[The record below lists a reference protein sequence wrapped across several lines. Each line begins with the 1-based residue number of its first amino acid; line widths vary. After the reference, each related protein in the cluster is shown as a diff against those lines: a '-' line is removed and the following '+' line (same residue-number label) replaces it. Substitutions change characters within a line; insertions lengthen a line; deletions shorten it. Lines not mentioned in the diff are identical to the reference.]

1 MHRSDVPVSM
11 FYYGINVE
19 QLFLRID
26 FRVGYHDPSLFGDE
40 IQIHVSKPK
49 AQRIVVPMGMSGRG
63 SFILDEETSLRR
75 DLPDG
80 TAVISEIIE
89 VGIPWSDLGAN
100 LGERVQFH
108 LSLEKAGNSLA
119 SWPMSGSFSVVVP
132 DQDFE
137 RRMWSV

>member
-1 MHRSDVPVSM
+1 M

-19 QLFLRID
+19 RLFLRVD
-26 FRVGYHDPSLFGDE
+26 FRIGYHDPGLFGDAVL
-40 IQIHVSKPK
+40 IHVSKPQALK
-49 AQRIVVPMGMSGRG
+49 IVIPIGMSGRG
-63 SFILDEETSLRR
+63 SFIIDEKTGLRR

-80 TAVISEIIE
+80 TVVISEIIE
-89 VGIPWSDLGAN
+89 AGIPWSDLGGN